1 MSNISD
7 VQDAILE
14 HLEDSIPQMVVEQAI
29 PDAQTVLRDSKGN
42 VQVYVA
48 LQFGDLQ
55 RAYTGQAVAG
65 VRHDDYELPVYIQ
78 VVAPQP
84 KIARKLASD
93 KILDA
98 MLGFSTD
105 GTGEVR
111 KRPGGG
117 MWPILSSNGATAG
130 YLFPSSY
137 AVTVQFL
144 GE

>member
-7 VQDAILE
+7 VQDAILA
-14 HLEDSIPQMVVEQAI
+14 HLDTSVAQMVVEQAI
-29 PDAQTVLRDSKGN
+29 PDAQSVLRGAN
-42 VQVYVA
+42 GQVQVYVA
-48 LQFGDLQ
+48 TQFGDLQ
-55 RAYTGQAVAG
+55 RTYNGQAVAG

-93 KILDA
+93 KILDS
-98 MLGFSTD
+98 MLGFSTA

-117 MWPILSSNGATAG
+117 MWPILSSNGATEA

-144 GE
+144 GT